1 MNNQFS
7 DAWQLQQGTRYMP
20 QRWRNYEIVQAL
32 WQSIDWDNVPPS
44 GKSTRA
50 EHIPTWHDMRQA
62 WTTYWTE
69 DHPMTYIQYSQ
80 AINCAWWG
88 YFIGPRSKEDIRR
101 LKISRDIVRRPR
113 EGQTSV
119 GFVGGRCKTPVK
131 TAWRGY
137 GVCMCPDGVHI
148 VPEPS
153 DLDNL
158 DENGNPIE
166 PFEWGNC
173 PCSHRDFCALFE
185 KTKGRLFPKV
195 NPDGNGFID
204 MNEWDPAAKAID
216 WFVAQGVCEDA
227 NRFDHNSGRKALA
240 RMCTHCNI
248 PYEESFEV
256 HADNYVTWQRSYEPL
271 CTNPSNFNR
280 RTQHTNPD
288 VACKA
293 LRKIARSFGL
303 GEAVETPMNA
313 TERFLHALVARM
325 DPKLAEA
332 IKLGLPDP
340 EKNVQQDPSPP
351 PPPPPRTRKLNVPE
365 PPF

>member
-1 MNNQFS
+1 
-7 DAWQLQQGTRYMP
+7 MP

-158 DENGNPIE
+158 DEKGNPIE
-166 PFEWGNC
+166 I
-173 PCSHRDFCALFE
+173 RDPLADVYRKISLESSMLQKETPSVTSINAYVSQILSIKEIFGVDLPDNPHFRNAVTREFE
-185 KTKGRLFPKV
+185 KL
-195 NPDGNGFID
+195 
-204 MNEWDPAAKAID
+204 MN
-216 WFVAQGVCEDA
+216 QG
-227 NRFDHNSGRKALA
+227 ALK
-240 RMCTHCNI
+240 
-248 PYEESFEV
+248 S
-256 HADNYVTWQRSYEPL
+256 
-271 CTNPSNFNR
+271 
-280 RTQHTNPD
+280 
-288 VACKA
+288 
-293 LRKIARSFGL
+293 
-303 GEAVETPMNA
+303 
-313 TERFLHALVARM
+313 
-325 DPKLAEA
+325 
-332 IKLGLPDP
+332 
-340 EKNVQQDPSPP
+340 VQDLS
-351 PPPPPRTRKLNVPE
+351 
-365 PPF
+365 